1 VDAADRGAEDCVSCP
16 SLIFDFCPWVFIL
29 FLQSSILR
37 GIENCGRRKS
47 AWLTAKHSIFYVIA
61 LWISTSLGN
70 GKKITDNWGS
80 LLDYRGFLDARY
92 SVLCVGAFLAQLGQ
106 WTPSYYISECFSFL
120 LRLWPEVRIG
130 N

>member
-16 SLIFDFCPWVFIL
+16 SLTFLPLVFYSC
-29 FLQSSILR
+29 FFAVFVLR
-37 GIENCGRRKS
+37 ETGCCERKKN

-106 WTPSYYISECFSFL
+106 WTPSYYISECFFSFL